1 MRNKFLLND
10 HVIVNTGGEDFKAV
24 LHNEPHNDKGYCW
37 KQEGLENAYRCKF
50 ENGTSQYIDESN
62 IRLDKRELA
71 FVTIDYWSRPV
82 FKDIDGALFGCLE
95 KLFQEGSTFE
105 DVTNKEDSQFVDEH
119 DICYFGRDIDGDPL
133 GSLINTNMILLVKE
147 FKYKEDGKD

>member
-62 IRLDKRELA
+62 IRLYKRELA
-71 FVTIDYWSRPV
+71 FVTIDDWNRPV
-82 FKDIDGALFGCLE
+82 FKDMDGALFGCTE
-95 KLFQEGSTFE
+95 HLFDWKASFE
-105 DVTNKEDSQFVDEH
+105 EVTMIIGEEH
-119 DICYFGRDIDGDPL
+119 IVYFGRDIDGDPL